1 MHNPPKQNPQRRTL
15 YSSSVRQSAMEE
27 RLAGVSD
34 WKMSMSSST
43 WPAAATD

>member
-1 MHNPPKQNPQRRTL
+1 
-15 YSSSVRQSAMEE
+15 MED

-43 WPAAATD
+43 WVGSRQQGTLVCTCSVLLVL